1 MSKKERDPSLD
12 AVKGF
17 TILIVMLGHVLVL
30 NGINDPVLYDWI
42 KAVQMPL
49 FMMAAGY
56 LCGISHKAEN
66 LGDYG
71 RMLKK
76 RAVGY
81 MLPFFSWTLVFH
93 PDDFTWAFPAYLEQ
107 PERGLWF
114 LLTLFVLT
122 LMVYTAQLFG
132 ALAGRRSR
140 WLGTVVFWLVYLI
153 LTAAVYCQNMA
164 GISWFGPHL
173 TKIYIPYYMAA
184 YVYGEYERPLSRWVT
199 PKVKLGAAVLG
210 GLFCLAAVCTRDM
223 MVMENMLDYGL
234 QTLAS
239 FGGCISVIV
248 FFYRLRGGKCKRFLA
263 WLGQYTLEVYS
274 IHYHFA
280 RILNRGTLDFTLYSP
295 EGIGFVLASFCVMS
309 LLSAAVIL
317 LAKRFR
323 LTNFLLYGKKREK
336 GTVPFQHFKKS

>member
-1 MSKKERDPSLD
+1 
-12 AVKGF
+12 
-17 TILIVMLGHVLVL
+17 
-30 NGINDPVLYDWI
+30 
-42 KAVQMPL
+42 MPL

-140 WLGTVVFWLVYLI
+140 WLGTVVFLAGISDPDGGGI
-153 LTAAVYCQNMA
+153 LSEHG

-173 TKIYIPYYMAA
+173 TKIYIPYYMAPMCT
-184 YVYGEYERPLSRWVT
+184 ESMR
-199 PKVKLGAAVLG
+199 
-210 GLFCLAAVCTRDM
+210 GL
-223 MVMENMLDYGL
+223 
-234 QTLAS
+234 
-239 FGGCISVIV
+239 
-248 FFYRLRGGKCKRFLA
+248 
-263 WLGQYTLEVYS
+263 
-274 IHYHFA
+274 
-280 RILNRGTLDFTLYSP
+280 
-295 EGIGFVLASFCVMS
+295 
-309 LLSAAVIL
+309 
-317 LAKRFR
+317 
-323 LTNFLLYGKKREK
+323 
-336 GTVPFQHFKKS
+336 